1 MLRIL
6 NQRRMMSLSAALAL
20 VFCCNVSADDWPQ
33 WRGAKRDGKS
43 TETGLMKKWP
53 KDGPR
58 MAWKIEGLGAGFSTP
73 SVADGKI
80 YVVGTLDKDKEESLI
95 ALDEKNGK
103 QLWAVEIGK
112 STGGHAAPRS
122 TPTVDGDLVYVISSD
137 GKLVCASKGLVKWSK
152 DLKKD
157 FGGRSGGWAY
167 AESPLIDN
175 DVLVCTPGGSTATML
190 AVDKKTGEV
199 KWKAPLPDR
208 IADSKKKRSYSTAG
222 YSSAIVADV
231 GGTRQYVQFIDGG
244 VVGVDAKD
252 GTFLWNY
259 NEPANGTANCST
271 PIVHD
276 GAVFAASA
284 YGNGGGK
291 ANLSGSGNKWT
302 AKQEYFI
309 KSLQN
314 HHGGM
319 VLVGEHVYGTGS
331 NSLMCVNY
339 KTGDVAW
346 QDRSVGKGSVCYAD
360 GHLYVRSE
368 RGPIALVQATPEGY
382 KEKGRFDQP
391 DRSSKQA
398 WAHPVVA
405 NGKLYIRDWDRLFC
419 YDIESK

>member
-1 MLRIL
+1 MTRTPNLKLLMITFVAFAV
-6 NQRRMMSLSAALAL
+6 SGGA
-20 VFCCNVSADDWPQ
+20 VSADDWPQ
-33 WRGAKRDGKS
+33 WRGPARDGKS
-43 TETGLMKKWP
+43 AETGLLKQWP
-53 KDGPR
+53 ADGPA
-58 MAWKIEGLGAGFSTP
+58 MAWKIDGLGAGFSTP

-80 YVVGTLDKDKEESLI
+80 YLVGTLDKSKEEFLI

-103 QLWAVEIGK
+103 QLWSVEIGV

-137 GKLVCASKGLVKWSK
+137 GKLVCASKGKVSWSK
-152 DLKKD
+152 DLKKG

-167 AESPLIDN
+167 AESPLIDG
-175 DVLVCTPGGSTATML
+175 DVLVCTPGGSEATLL
-190 AVDKKTGEV
+190 AVNKKTGDV

-208 IADSKKKRSYSTAG
+208 VAESKKKRSYSTAG

-244 VVGVDAKD
+244 VIGVDAKD

-291 ANLSGSGNKWT
+291 ASLSGNGNKWT
-302 AKQEYFI
+302 AKQDYFV

-319 VLVGEHVYGTGS
+319 VLVGDHVYGTGS
-331 NSLMCVNY
+331 NSLMCVSY

-346 QDRSVGKGSVCYAD
+346 QDRSVGKGSVCFAD

-368 RGPIALVQATPEGY
+368 RGPIALVEATADGY

-391 DRSSKQA
+391 ERSSKQA

-405 NGKLYIRDWDRLFC
+405 NGKLYIRDWDKMFC
-419 YDIESK
+419 YDIKAK